1 MLDAWGCCESCLV
14 PMFLVTL
21 LALPEVTDLNRRQGQ
36 FGIFMFRLFLD
47 QCPAAGV
54 YFDHHRYSHMMCQRR
69 AHKWGYAGLDIT
81 LEARST
87 RRNHG
92 GRFFLGSVKSVLQL
106 FKMVIFAPKS
116 STLYL
121 SILYWM
127 SFATDSQ
134 HEGGTFHVGIFWLK
148 QATRCQQSC
157 PQPCKQFWTC
167 RVATITERGATVA
180 ASSSTLVRDSV
191 DLPGLFKPAGCFE
204 LKW

>member
-1 MLDAWGCCESCLV
+1 MSGCRCLLWSPPLLPHDVSAPCTQVGLCWTGHYFGGEKYTEESWRAIFSRFSQVCAA
-14 PMFLVTL
+14 TL
-21 LALPEVTDLNRRQGQ
+21 QKS
-36 FGIFMFRLFLD
+36 LFNN
-47 QCPAAGV
+47 G
-54 YFDHHRYSHMMCQRR
+54 
-69 AHKWGYAGLDIT
+69 
-81 LEARST
+81 
-87 RRNHG
+87 N
-92 GRFFLGSVKSVLQL
+92 
-106 FKMVIFAPKS
+106 APKS